1 MEEERSRQ
9 QGLWPEDGDYPRVPR
24 GGGRTEEASP
34 GTDLVPGP
42 RALQGRAEPLA
53 ARMAPRDFS
62 EFFGQEELVGE
73 GRALRRAIEE
83 DRISSMIFWG
93 PPGTGKTALGRLIA
107 GMTRS
112 RFVEL
117 SAVTAGVSDVRK
129 ATEEAALWKSRGK
142 RTILFIDEIHRFNK
156 AQQDVLLP
164 HVEKGTFV
172 LMGATTENPF
182 FAVNPA
188 LISRSRIFR
197 FQSLRDE
204 DIETILKRAIADGE
218 RGYGHLALDIEDG
231 VIEHIIR
238 FAKGDARIALNTL
251 EALVDAGER
260 VTVGESPEATP
271 SAGAGAG
278 TTGERMP
285 VQVEPQGETVER
297 SEAEEA
303 GCGSGTK
310 GGKTGPAVP
319 VNAVT
324 RTATGETGTAK
335 AKLSGKPPEKIRI
348 TLKTAEDVTQTA
360 PLLYDRAG
368 DQHYDIISAY
378 IKSIRGSD
386 PDAAIYWLAR
396 MIKGGEDPRFI
407 ARRLVIAAAEDIGN
421 ADPMA
426 LVLAEAALRTV
437 EHVGMP
443 EARIPLA
450 QATLYLACAPKSN
463 ASYLAID
470 KAMKDV
476 EEKPGY
482 PVPPHL
488 RGTGYYG
495 AEKLGHGVGYLY
507 PHEFP
512 GHQVAQQYLPAELE
526 GTRYY
531 EPDPQGFE
539 KTLRERLEELRSMK
553 KR

>member
-1 MEEERSRQ
+1 MEDERSRQ
-9 QGLWPEDGDYPRVPR
+9 QGLWPNEGLERDDA
-24 GGGRTEEASP
+24 AS
-34 GTDLVPGP
+34 GAAGVRAGLPGP
-42 RALQGRAEPLA
+42 QGLRSKAEPLA

-107 GMTRS
+107 SMTRS

-117 SAVTAGVSDVRK
+117 SAVTAGVADVRK

-164 HVEKGTFV
+164 HVEKGTFI
-172 LMGATTENPF
+172 LIGATTENPF

-197 FQSLRDE
+197 FQSLKDQ
-204 DIETILKRAIADGE
+204 DIEAILKRAIADGD

-260 VTVGESPEATP
+260 VRVEEGLVGSQSAE
-271 SAGAGAG
+271 AGAGM
-278 TTGERMP
+278 TGARTP
-285 VQVEPQGETVER
+285 
-297 SEAEEA
+297 AE
-303 GCGSGTK
+303 
-310 GGKTGPAVP
+310 
-319 VNAVT
+319 
-324 RTATGETGTAK
+324 
-335 AKLSGKPPEKIRI
+335 EKIRI

-386 PDAAIYWLAR
+386 PDAAVYWLAR
-396 MIKGGEDPRFI
+396 MLKGGEDPRFI

-476 EEKPGY
+476 EEKPAY

-495 AEKLGHGVGYLY
+495 AEKLGHGAGYLY

-512 GHQVAQQYLPAELE
+512 GHHVAQQYLPQELE

-539 KTLRERLEELRSMK
+539 KTLRERLDELRSK
-553 KR
+553 AKR

>member
-1 MEEERSRQ
+1 
-9 QGLWPEDGDYPRVPR
+9 
-24 GGGRTEEASP
+24 
-34 GTDLVPGP
+34 
-42 RALQGRAEPLA
+42 
-53 ARMAPRDFS
+53 MAPRDFS

-83 DRISSMIFWG
+83 DRIGSMIFWG

-107 GMTRS
+107 SMTRS

-117 SAVTAGVSDVRK
+117 SAVTAGVADIRK

-164 HVEKGTFV
+164 HVEKGTFI
-172 LMGATTENPF
+172 LIGATTENPF

-197 FQSLRDE
+197 FQPLKDR
-204 DIETILKRAIADGE
+204 DIEAILRRAIADEE
-218 RGYGHLALDIEDG
+218 RGYGRLALEIEDG

-251 EALVDAGER
+251 EALVNAGEKD
-260 VTVGESPEATP
+260 P
-271 SAGAGAG
+271 
-278 TTGERMP
+278 TG
-285 VQVEPQGETVER
+285 
-297 SEAEEA
+297 
-303 GCGSGTK
+303 
-310 GGKTGPAVP
+310 
-319 VNAVT
+319 
-324 RTATGETGTAK
+324 
-335 AKLSGKPPEKIRI
+335 KIKI
-348 TLKTAEDVTQTA
+348 TLKIAEDVTQTA

-386 PDAAIYWLAR
+386 PDAAVYWLAR
-396 MIKGGEDPRFI
+396 MLKGGEDPRFI

-476 EEKPGY
+476 EEKPAY

-512 GHQVAQQYLPAELE
+512 GHYVPQQYLPQELE

-539 KTLRERLEELRSMK
+539 KTLRERLDELRSRV
-553 KR
+553 KRTSTP

>member
-1 MEEERSRQ
+1 MEDERSRQ
-9 QGLWPEDGDYPRVPR
+9 QGLWPEDGDYPRAPL
-24 GGGRTEEASP
+24 GAGRTREGAS
-34 GTDLVPGP
+34 GTDFRPGP
-42 RALQGRAEPLA
+42 GGLQGKAEPLA

-83 DRISSMIFWG
+83 DRIISMIFWG
-93 PPGTGKTALGRLIA
+93 PPGTGKTVLGRLIA
-107 GMTRS
+107 SMTRS

-117 SAVTAGVSDVRK
+117 SAVTAGVADVRK
-129 ATEEAALWKSRGK
+129 ATEEAALWKSKGK

-164 HVEKGTFV
+164 HVERGTFI
-172 LMGATTENPF
+172 LIGATTENPF

-197 FQSLRDE
+197 FQSLKDQ
-204 DIETILKRAIADGE
+204 DIEAILKRAIADEE

-260 VTVGESPEATP
+260 VRVEEGLVASQSAEAV
-271 SAGAGAG
+271 AGMTGAA
-278 TTGERMP
+278 MP
-285 VQVEPQGETVER
+285 
-297 SEAEEA
+297 A
-303 GCGSGTK
+303 
-310 GGKTGPAVP
+310 
-319 VNAVT
+319 NAVT
-324 RTATGETGTAK
+324 RAETVEAGTAE
-335 AKLSGKPPEKIRI
+335 AKPSGRPLEKIRI

-368 DQHYDIISAY
+368 DQHYDVISAY

-396 MIKGGEDPRFI
+396 MLKGGEDPRFI

-476 EEKPGY
+476 EEKPAF

-512 GHQVAQQYLPAELE
+512 GHHVAQQYLPAELE

-539 KTLRERLEELRSMK
+539 KTLRERLEELRSRR

>member
-1 MEEERSRQ
+1 LPDERSRQ
-9 QGLWPEDGDYPRVPR
+9 QGLWPD
-24 GGGRTEEASP
+24 EASERHAVRP
-34 GTDLVPGP
+34 
-42 RALQGRAEPLA
+42 QGAGQPLA

-73 GRALRRAIEE
+73 GRALRKAIEE

-107 GMTRS
+107 RLTRS

-117 SAVTAGVSDVRK
+117 SAVTAGVADVRK
-129 ATEEAALWKSRGK
+129 TIEEAALWKSRGK
-142 RTILFIDEIHRFNK
+142 RTIMFVDEIHRFNK

-172 LMGATTENPF
+172 LIGATTENPF

-197 FQSLRDE
+197 FQSLKDE
-204 DIETILKRAIADGE
+204 DIEAILKRALSDE
-218 RGYGHLALDIEDG
+218 DRGYGKLALDIEDG
-231 VIEHIIR
+231 VIDHIVR
-238 FAKGDARIALNTL
+238 FAKGDARIALNAL

-260 VTVGESPEATP
+260 VSPGEGTVPPG
-271 SAGAGAG
+271 
-278 TTGERMP
+278 
-285 VQVEPQGETVER
+285 Q
-297 SEAEEA
+297 
-303 GCGSGTK
+303 
-310 GGKTGPAVP
+310 
-319 VNAVT
+319 
-324 RTATGETGTAK
+324 
-335 AKLSGKPPEKIRI
+335 PEKIRI
-348 TLKTAEDVTQTA
+348 TLKTAEDVTQVA

-386 PDAAIYWLAR
+386 PDAAVYWLAR
-396 MIKGGEDPRFI
+396 MLRGGEDPRFI

-470 KAMKDV
+470 RAMKDV
-476 EEKPGY
+476 EEKPAY

-495 AEKLGHGVGYLY
+495 AERLGHGVGYLY

-512 GHQVAQQYLPAELE
+512 GHHVPQQYLPAELE

-531 EPDPQGFE
+531 QPDPQGFE
-539 KTLRERLEELRSMK
+539 QTLKERLEKLRSTQ
-553 KR
+553 RRATN